1 MIFIIKHIS
10 LLTLAF
16 LLFQCGNPAHEHHE
30 EHDHHEEQGHH
41 DEKEANNEKLE
52 LSTLQVSSAGLKYG
66 TYDTLNISAFVK
78 ANGHLDLPPQNITA
92 VSAPGPGFV
101 KKVNF
106 LIGDYVKKGQVLAIL
121 ENPDY
126 INQQEDY
133 MKLLSE
139 LDYLEAERERQ
150 RILDS
155 AQISAKKTYQKS
167 EASYRAAIAKK
178 NSLEKQLVYM
188 GLSPKSIA
196 GGNITN
202 AVAIRA
208 PFSGYITK
216 LNVHNG
222 EFVKSEQELYELVD
236 NDHMHL
242 ELSVFEQDFHKVKN
256 GQKIAYSVPSI
267 GKDSYRGEVF
277 LVGKSFD
284 PHNKTVKVHGHLTG
298 EHPDFIKGLYVDAKI
313 YTGDQT
319 VIALPE
325 AAVVKEKDKSYIFIL
340 DESGHENH
348 KEKKAVLRSGEHEKV
363 KEHNHEHKS
372 EDHNSGEDLNSHP
385 EKDQHEHK
393 QKSFFRKVEVVTG
406 LTDQGFIEIKNG
418 EKIPAASKIVVDGA
432 YYLYSEMK
440 KGEGGHHHH

>member
-1 MIFIIKHIS
+1 MTFMNLIIKQI
-10 LLTLAF
+10 LLITLAIV
-16 LLFQCGNPAHEHHE
+16 LFQCNNPHHEHHE
-30 EHDHHEEQGHH
+30 EGHHEEQGHH
-41 DEKEANNEKLE
+41 EEKDGNNERLE
-52 LSTLQVSSAGLKYG
+52 LSVVQVASAGLKYG
-66 TYDTLNISAFVK
+66 SYDTLNISAFVK
-78 ANGHLDLPPQNITA
+78 ANGQLDLPPQNITA

-155 AQISAKKTYQKS
+155 AQVSAKKTYQKS

-188 GLSPKSIA
+188 GLSPKAIA
-196 GGNITN
+196 SGNITN
-202 AVAIRA
+202 AVSIRA

-267 GKDSYRGEVF
+267 GKDSYHGEVF

-313 YTGDQT
+313 YTGEQT

-325 AAVVKEKDKSYIFIL
+325 VAVVKEKGKGYIFIL
-340 DESGHENH
+340 DESDHENH
-348 KEKKAVLRSGEHEKV
+348 KEEKTVLRFEEHEKG
-363 KEHNHEHKS
+363 KEHEHKS
-372 EDHNSGEDLNSHP
+372 EEVLNSHS
-385 EKDQHEHK
+385 EIHQHEHK
-393 QKSFFRKVEVVTG
+393 QKAVFRIVEVVTG
-406 LTDQGFIEIKNG
+406 LKDQGYIEIKDD
-418 EKIPAASKIVVDGA
+418 EKIPASSKIVVDGA